1 MGRGGEILHPFEIS
15 GSEDDNIRI
24 VFVFFGHEGNGI
36 AAVLVVK
43 SELYPLVKGRELQVV
58 VGFGGKQR
66 VSAFVDETVVITQC
80 AT

>member
-24 VFVFFGHEGNGI
+24 VLVFFGPEGNGI

-43 SELYPLVKGRELQVV
+43 SELYPLVKGDVYKRQRFVFAALQ
-58 VGFGGKQR
+58 GR
-66 VSAFVDETVVITQC
+66 
-80 AT
+80 

>member
-24 VFVFFGHEGNGI
+24 VLVFFGHEGNGI

-43 SELYPLVKGRELQVV
+43 SELYPLVKVV
-58 VGFGGKQR
+58 NCRSWLVSGVSSGFPP
-66 VSAFVDETVVITQC
+66 S
-80 AT
+80 